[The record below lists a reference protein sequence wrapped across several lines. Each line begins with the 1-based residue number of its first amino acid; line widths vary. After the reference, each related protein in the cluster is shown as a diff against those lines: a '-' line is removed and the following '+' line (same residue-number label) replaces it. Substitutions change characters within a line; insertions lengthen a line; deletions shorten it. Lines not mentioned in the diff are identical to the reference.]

1 MTLKEIAEQSPQTYG
16 LLFSLL
22 SRSNL
27 QLWCHL
33 YSVLGNKEDNRFIN
47 PVYYTDVM
55 ARKKTL
61 VDEKRVEFLLPNKL
75 LDQIDM
81 EAKSRNTNRSET
93 LRRILQSYFDPQS
106 TLLPTS
112 TPKGESTDLINSRL
126 DEINDKLNRI
136 HARLKIA
143 IKRSKR

>member
-1 MTLKEIAEQSPQTYG
+1 
-16 LLFSLL
+16 
-22 SRSNL
+22 
-27 QLWCHL
+27 
-33 YSVLGNKEDNRFIN
+33 
-47 PVYYTDVM
+47 M

-136 HARLKIA
+136 HARLKTA

>member
-1 MTLKEIAEQSPQTYG
+1 MRKKFLNHYFTRWSHIL
-16 LLFSLL
+16 
-22 SRSNL
+22 
-27 QLWCHL
+27 
-33 YSVLGNKEDNRFIN
+33 SVLGNKEDNRFIN

-136 HARLKIA
+136 HARLKTA

>member
-1 MTLKEIAEQSPQTYG
+1 
-16 LLFSLL
+16 
-22 SRSNL
+22 
-27 QLWCHL
+27 
-33 YSVLGNKEDNRFIN
+33 
-47 PVYYTDVM
+47 M

-61 VDEKRVEFLLPNKL
+61 VGEKRVEFLLPNKL
-75 LDQIDM
+75 LDQIDK

-106 TLLPTS
+106 TLLPTLK
-112 TPKGESTDLINSRL
+112 PKGESTDLIISRL

-136 HARLKIA
+136 HARLKTA